1 MKISFLIHENEEITF
16 HDLICAFI
24 VSHFFLTFKTK
35 RKKSTKKENQQKI
48 GNET

>member
-1 MKISFLIHENEEITF
+1 MKILFLIHENEEITF
-16 HDLICAFI
+16 HDLICVFI
-24 VSHFFLTFKTK
+24 VSHYK